1 MPVPVALIVGVI
13 VGVVI
18 TALAVVGLMRS
29 KMIVSH
35 RSSRSFDETCAA
47 IERVVPAGDGWSF
60 PLPSFDM
67 HAKLAEKGQAPA
79 GMRRNRLFFVC
90 KPGVAN
96 RVLSDT
102 PKIAAMMP
110 CSWAVYELEDGS
122 VWLATMNVGMMSKMF
137 AGEVAAGMGEVA
149 AADEKFLPEILGR

>member
-18 TALAVVGLMRS
+18 TALAVVGVMRS

-67 HAKLAEKGQAPA
+67 HAKLAEKDQAPA

-122 VWLATMNVGMMSKMF
+122 VWLATMNIGMMSKMF

>member
-1 MPVPVALIVGVI
+1 MSVSVALIVGVI

-18 TALAVVGLMRS
+18 TALAVVGFMRS
-29 KMIVSH
+29 KMIVPH
-35 RSSRSFDETCAA
+35 RSARTFEDTCAA
-47 IERVVPAGDGWSF
+47 IERVVPAADGWSF
-60 PLPSFDM
+60 PMPSFDM
-67 HAKLAEKGQAPA
+67 YAKLAEKDQAPA

-122 VWLATMNVGMMSKMF
+122 VWLATMNIGMMSKMF